1 MVIVIG
7 CVAGI
12 EVVQEGERS
21 KVKRE
26 AEETSVVRIEDA
38 VSEGIRL
45 PGSDGF
51 GVTSG
56 NGPVKASISVFFG
69 TCPSLNSG
77 FWDAGRGL
85 MSCLDPG

>member
-1 MVIVIG
+1 MVG

-26 AEETSVVRIEDA
+26 AEETGVVGVEDA
-38 VSEGIRL
+38 VGKGISL
-45 PGSDGF
+45 PGSDSF

-69 TCPSLNSG
+69 TCRSLDSG
-77 FWDAGRGL
+77 LWNAGSGL
-85 MSCLDPG
+85 LSCLDPG